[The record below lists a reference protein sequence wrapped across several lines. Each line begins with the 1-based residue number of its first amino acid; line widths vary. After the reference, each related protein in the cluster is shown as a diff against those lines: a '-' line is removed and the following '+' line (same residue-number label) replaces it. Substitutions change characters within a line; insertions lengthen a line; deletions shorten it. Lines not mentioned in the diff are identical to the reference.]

1 MKKLR
6 TRQSNGASEQLSF
19 LPETPFCPKS
29 PHPNSIEYTALVALL
44 EGELTQIEWL
54 KRGNGWRLAAAIKEL
69 DYLGWEPESILLKRD
84 GWPKPI
90 AVYQLPVK
98 AKRLVKQL
106 QNRGTS

>member
-19 LPETPFCPKS
+19 LPEVPFCPKS
-29 PHPNSIEYTALVALL
+29 PNPNSVEYAGLVALL

-54 KRGNGWRLAAAIKEL
+54 KRGMGWRLAAAIKEL
-69 DYLGWEPESILLKRD
+69 GYLGWEPESILLKRD

-106 QNRGTS
+106 QSRGAL